1 MTLPRILLLPAAL
14 IATAVLAPRADA
26 QIMRAIQ
33 RKAADAVAQK
43 AEAKLDAKI
52 EQMAEKAVNGSYDA
66 LFGGLES
73 GAGAMIKLPGDAKTA
88 ERYSFSIVSTMTM
101 SSTSASGKDEGT
113 ATMKMHFNPAEQYT
127 ATQVISQ
134 DLKDAGGNAV
144 VIFDLE
150 NEAMVMLME
159 AEGNKFSMAYSF
171 KDAAA
176 AAEKAGAADDVN
188 WDETES
194 WKNWTRI
201 GTRTI
206 AGYSATGYRS
216 TDGETTVEMW
226 VTRDP
231 ALAGAGLFGVNSG
244 LKQLRGRLP
253 EEYPTGMLLE
263 MTSKDGKG
271 QTSRLVTTEIDT
283 RASVRFTMADYPRM
297 GLGGK

>member
-1 MTLPRILLLPAAL
+1 MLRPALLLPSIL
-14 IATAVLAPRADA
+14 IASTLLAPRADG

-66 LFGGLES
+66 LFGGIEGGGGGSLL
-73 GAGAMIKLPGDAKTA
+73 KLPGDAKTA

-101 SSTSASGKDEGT
+101 TNKTASGKDEGT
-113 ATMKMHFNPAEQYT
+113 ATMKMHFNPSEAYT
-127 ATQVISQ
+127 ATQVISA
-134 DLKDAGGNAV
+134 DLKEAGGNAI

-159 AEGNKFSMAYSF
+159 AEGTKFSMAYGW
-171 KDAAA
+171 KDAVA
-176 AAEKAGAADDVN
+176 AAEKAGATDEVN
-188 WDETES
+188 WEDAES

-206 AGYSATGYRS
+206 AGYSASGYRS
-216 TDGETTVEMW
+216 TDGEATVELW
-226 VTRDP
+226 VSRDP
-231 ALAGAGLFGVNSG
+231 VLAGAGLFGVNSG

-253 EEYPTGMLLE
+253 EEYPSGMMLE
-263 MTSKDGKG
+263 MTSTDGKG
-271 QTSRLVTTEIDT
+271 NVSRLVTTEIDT

>member
-1 MTLPRILLLPAAL
+1 MTLRRTLLLPAAL
-14 IATAVLAPRADA
+14 IATSALATRADA

-66 LFGGLES
+66 IFGGLEGGGS
-73 GAGAMIKLPGDAKTA
+73 IVKLPADAKTA
-88 ERYSFSIVSTMTM
+88 DRYAFSIVSTMTL
-101 SSTSASGKDEGT
+101 SSTSKSGKQEGV
-113 ATMKMHFNPAEQYT
+113 ATMKMHFNPAESYT

-134 DLKDAGGNAV
+134 DLKESGGTATI
-144 VIFDLE
+144 IFDVE

-159 AEGNKFSMAYSF
+159 TEGNKFSMAYSW
-171 KDAAA
+171 KEALA
-176 AAEKAGAADDVN
+176 AAEKANATDDVQ

-194 WKNWTRI
+194 WKSWTRI
-201 GTRTI
+201 GTKTI

-216 TDGETTVEMW
+216 TDGDATVEVW

-231 ALAGAGLFGVNSG
+231 VLAGAGLFGANG
-244 LKQLRGRLP
+244 GIKQLRGRLP

-263 MTSKDGKG
+263 MTSKDKDG
-271 QTSRLVTTEIDT
+271 QVSELRTTEINT

-297 GLGGK
+297 GFGAK